1 MLNSCRT
8 KLVAASKAPTTV
20 SRTTLRETVSV
31 EFSNVYLSSMS
42 NVISRL
48 PLLGWRVVHRA
59 YHSNS
64 LLGRSAMV
72 AHRIGTPD
80 TLLVLHP
87 RYRHNSAGR
96 FLGLCNRILNSCPMY
111 SSEHA
116 INSIV

>member
-64 LLGRSAMV
+64 PLGLSATV
-72 AHRIGTPD
+72 ARRIGRRD
-80 TLLVLHP
+80 NHRARDSRRRAHILMVLVHLVQAP
-87 RYRHNSAGR
+87 GR
-96 FLGLCNRILNSCPMY
+96 
-111 SSEHA
+111 
-116 INSIV
+116 